1 MTSTTLNYKGG
12 FKAVFVKTFKQ
23 QLPGAIVLILLSVFV
38 SVFSAA
44 STIVSNASSIFTNK
58 YDITDD
64 IFLLVNYF
72 SVICMI
78 FSLFLAMQMFKEIY
92 SKRACDTFFA
102 LPIKRNEYFLAKYLY
117 GAVVN
122 IVAMVVMAA
131 IHIVILLS
139 ASTKLVTYVMD
150 FSAFFKVAA
159 AFLLDVLCVYTL
171 FVFCAVLSG
180 RRVQYFFFVMIA
192 LFAPVCITTG
202 AIDVVNK
209 IWGVDANSFI
219 VSIIHPVQNILM
231 LWESSVEYA
240 LSADKY
246 LYIIIAEAVETIAL
260 FAAGYIV
267 FKKRKAEIAEFTPS
281 GKVLPFM
288 FLAFVIAAEFLQCA
302 SKLNYFIA
310 MPLAILFSVIGTMIF
325 SGVFYKKIFAKNT
338 VITLLASGVL
348 CILFVGVVNF
358 PSYSNYVKYVPE
370 ADEIE
375 SVELID
381 GSVGLMNYS
390 SISYYTDALSVYDF
404 ETSGSY
410 KFTAAE
416 NIENAIQLHKK
427 IIDDETIKKGKAL
440 NSGTWGDMMQY
451 DYEYENSYECR
462 IVYHLK
468 NGQTVTRRYAVPAK
482 MISDEMFVL
491 MKTEEALSQF
501 GITAIKSEDIVYST
515 FESEIY
521 SKDTDAYNKAS
532 KNISLQETE
541 EILKAYKKDLLSADK
556 TQFLDY
562 LCGYTSYYT
571 DYYTGDYYYSEEQ
584 PVDTEN
590 MDYIPEDSYWV
601 YVMSFTPNA
610 DDEYREKIRAMSIED
625 LNRLSVTGGEYLSV
639 STEEYYEKLTSD
651 SLTINPDYKN
661 TYKYLQSLGLLD

>member
-23 QLPGAIVLILLSVFV
+23 QLPGAIVLIFLSVLA

-64 IFLLVNYF
+64 VILLVNYF
-72 SVICMI
+72 CVVCMI

-102 LPIKRNEYFLAKYLY
+102 LPIKRSEYFLAKYLY
-117 GAVVN
+117 GAVIN

-131 IHIVILLS
+131 INIAILLS
-139 ASTKLVTYVMD
+139 ASTKLVTYIMD
-150 FSAFFKVAA
+150 FSAFFRIAA
-159 AFLLDVLCVYTL
+159 AFLFDALCVYTL

-180 RRVQYFFFVMIA
+180 KRVQYFFFVIIA
-192 LFAPVCITTG
+192 LFAPVCTTTG

-219 VSIIHPVQNILM
+219 VSIIHPVQNVLM
-231 LWESSVEYA
+231 LWESGVEYA

-246 LYIIIAEAVETIAL
+246 LYIIIAMAVETIAL
-260 FAAGYIV
+260 FAAGYVV

-281 GKVLPFM
+281 GKVLPLM
-288 FLAFVIAAEFLQCA
+288 FLAFIIAAEFLQCA

-325 SGVFYKKIFAKNT
+325 SGVFYKKIFIKKTA
-338 VITLLASGVL
+338 ITFAVSGAL
-348 CILFVGVVNF
+348 CILFVGLVSF

-370 ADEIE
+370 TDEIE

-390 SISYYTDALSVYDF
+390 SISYYTDVLSVYDF

-410 KFTAAE
+410 KFAAADS
-416 NIENAIQLHKK
+416 IENAVQLHKK

-468 NGQTVTRRYAVPAK
+468 NGKTVTRRYAVPAK
-482 MISDEMFVL
+482 MISDEMFAL

-521 SKDTDAYNKAS
+521 SDDTEDYKKTS
-532 KNISLQETE
+532 KNLSLQETE
-541 EILKAYKKDLLSADK
+541 EILNAYKKDLLNVNKAE
-556 TQFLDY
+556 FLDY
-562 LCGYTSYYT
+562 LSRYTGYYVDYYT
-571 DYYTGDYYYSEEQ
+571 DRYYYEDKH
-584 PVDTEN
+584 VDTED
-590 MDYIPEDSYWV
+590 MDYVSENSYWI
-601 YVMSFTPNA
+601 YVMSFTSDA
-610 DDEYREKIRAMSIED
+610 DDEYREKIKAMSVEE
-625 LNRLSVTGGEYLSV
+625 LNKLSNNS
-639 STEEYYEKLTSD
+639 EEYYEKLTSD
-651 SLTINPDYKN
+651 SLYINTNYKN
-661 TYKYLQSLGLLD
+661 TYKYAQSLGLLD

>member
-12 FKAVFVKTFKQ
+12 FKAVFAKTFKQ
-23 QLPGAIVLILLSVFV
+23 QLPGTIVLIFLSVLA
-38 SVFSAA
+38 SVLSAA
-44 STIVSNASSIFTNK
+44 GTIISNSSSVFTNK

-64 IFLLVNYF
+64 VILLVNYF
-72 SVICMI
+72 CVVCMI

-102 LPIKRNEYFLAKYLY
+102 MPIKRSEYFIAKYLY
-117 GAVVN
+117 GAVIN

-131 IHIVILLS
+131 INIAILLS
-139 ASTKLVTYVMD
+139 ASTKLVTYIMD
-150 FSAFFKVAA
+150 FSAFFRIAA
-159 AFLLDVLCVYTL
+159 AFLFDTLCVYTL

-180 RRVQYFFFVMIA
+180 KRVQYFFFVIIA

-240 LSADKY
+240 LSADKN
-246 LYIIIAEAVETIAL
+246 LYIILVEAAEMVAL

-267 FKKRKAEIAEFTPS
+267 FKNRKAEIAEFTPS
-281 GKVLPFM
+281 GKILPFM
-288 FLAFVIAAEFLQCA
+288 FLAFVVAAEFLQCA

-325 SGVFYKKIFAKNT
+325 SGVFYKKIFIKKTA
-338 VITLLASGVL
+338 ITFAVSGAL
-348 CILFVGVVNF
+348 CILFVGLVSF

-370 ADEIE
+370 TDEIE

-381 GSVGLMNYS
+381 GSMGLINYS
-390 SISYYTDALSVYDF
+390 SISYYSDALSVYDF

-410 KFTAAE
+410 KFAAADS
-416 NIENAIQLHKK
+416 IENAVQLHKK
-427 IIDDETIKKGKAL
+427 IIDDETIKRGKAL
-440 NSGTWGDMMQY
+440 NSDTWGDMMQY
-451 DYEYENSYECR
+451 DYVYENSYECR

-468 NGQTVTRRYAVPAK
+468 NGKTVTRRYAVPAK
-482 MISDEMFVL
+482 MISDEMVAL

-501 GITAIKSEDIVYST
+501 GITAVKSENLIYST

-521 SKDTDAYNKAS
+521 SDDTENYKKTS
-532 KNISLQETE
+532 KNLSLQETD
-541 EILKAYKKDLLSADK
+541 EILKAYKKDLLNVNKAE
-556 TQFLDY
+556 FLDY
-562 LCGYTSYYT
+562 LSRYTGYYVDYYT
-571 DYYTGDYYYSEEQ
+571 DRYYYEDK
-584 PVDTEN
+584 PVDTED
-590 MDYIPEDSYWV
+590 MDYVTENSYWI
-601 YVMSFTPNA
+601 YVMSFTSEA
-610 DDEYREKIRAMSIED
+610 DDEYREKIKAMSVEE
-625 LNRLSVTGGEYLSV
+625 LNKLSNNS
-639 STEEYYEKLTSD
+639 EEYYEKLTSD
-651 SLTINPDYKN
+651 SLYINTNYKN
-661 TYKYLQSLGLLD
+661 TYKYAQSLGLLD

>member
-23 QLPGAIVLILLSVFV
+23 QLPGTIVLVFLTVLASVYSSA
-38 SVFSAA
+38 SVVV
-44 STIVSNASSIFTNK
+44 TNASAIFTRE
-58 YDITDD
+58 YDISDNS
-64 IFLLVNYF
+64 IMLVSYF
-72 SVICMI
+72 CGFCII

-102 LPIKRNEYFLAKYLY
+102 LPIKRSEYFTAKYIY

-122 IVAMVVMAA
+122 IVVMVIGAA
-131 IHIVILLS
+131 INIVILLS
-139 ASTKLVTYVMD
+139 GSTKLVTYVMD

-219 VSIIHPVQNILM
+219 VSIIHPVQNVLM

-246 LYIIIAEAVETIAL
+246 LYIIIAMAVETIAL

-281 GKVLPFM
+281 GKALPLM
-288 FLAFVIAAEFLQCA
+288 FLAFIIAAEFLQCA

-310 MPLAILFSVIGTMIF
+310 VPLAILFSVIATMIF
-325 SGVFYKKIFAKNT
+325 SGVFYKKILVKNT
-338 VITLLASGVL
+338 VLTFAVSGVL
-348 CILFVGVVNF
+348 CVLFVGIVSF

-370 ADEIE
+370 VDEIE

-404 ETSGSY
+404 ETSDSY

-427 IIDDETIKKGKAL
+427 IVDDETIKKGKAL

-468 NGQTVTRRYAVPAK
+468 NGKTVTRRYAVPVK
-482 MISDEMFVL
+482 MISDEMFAL

-562 LCGYTSYYT
+562 LCQYTSYYV
-571 DYYTGDYYYSEEQ
+571 DYYKDDYYYSEEQ
-584 PVDTEN
+584 PVDTEDI
-590 MDYIPEDSYWV
+590 DYASENSYWI
-601 YVMSFTPNA
+601 YIMSFTSNA
-610 DDEYREKIRAMSIED
+610 DDEYREKIKAMSVEE
-625 LNRLSVTGGEYLSV
+625 LNKLSNNS
-639 STEEYYEKLTSD
+639 EEYYEKLTSD
-651 SLTINPDYKN
+651 SLYINTNYKN
-661 TYKYLQSLGLLD
+661 TYKYAQSLGLLD

>member
-23 QLPGAIVLILLSVFV
+23 QLPGTIVLVFLTVLASVYSSA
-38 SVFSAA
+38 SVVV
-44 STIVSNASSIFTNK
+44 TNASAIFTRE
-58 YDITDD
+58 YDISDNS
-64 IFLLVNYF
+64 IMLVSYF
-72 SVICMI
+72 CGFCII

-102 LPIKRNEYFLAKYLY
+102 LPIKRSEYFTAKYIY

-122 IVAMVVMAA
+122 IVVMVIGAA
-131 IHIVILLS
+131 INIVILLS

-219 VSIIHPVQNILM
+219 VSVIHPVQNILM

-281 GKVLPFM
+281 GKALPLM
-288 FLAFVIAAEFLQCA
+288 FLAFIIAAEFLQCA

-310 MPLAILFSVIGTMIF
+310 VPLAILFSVIATMIF
-325 SGVFYKKIFAKNT
+325 SGVFYKKILVKNT
-338 VITLLASGVL
+338 VLTFAVSGVL
-348 CILFVGVVNF
+348 CVLFVGIVSF

-370 ADEIE
+370 VDEIE

-404 ETSGSY
+404 ETSDSY

-468 NGQTVTRRYAVPAK
+468 NGKTVTRRYAVPVK

-562 LCGYTSYYT
+562 LCQYTSYYV
-571 DYYTGDYYYSEEQ
+571 DYYKDDYYYEDQ
-584 PVDTEN
+584 PVDTEDI
-590 MDYIPEDSYWV
+590 DYASENSYWI
-601 YVMSFTPNA
+601 YIMSFTPDA
-610 DDEYREKIRAMSIED
+610 DDEYREKIKAMSVEE
-625 LNRLSVTGGEYLSV
+625 LNKLSNNS
-639 STEEYYEKLTSD
+639 EEYYEKLTSD
-651 SLTINPDYKN
+651 SLYINTNYKN
-661 TYKYLQSLGLLD
+661 TYKYAQSLGLLD

>member
-23 QLPGAIVLILLSVFV
+23 QLPGTIVLVFLTVLASVYSSA
-38 SVFSAA
+38 SVVV
-44 STIVSNASSIFTNK
+44 TNASAIFTRE
-58 YDITDD
+58 YDISDNS
-64 IFLLVNYF
+64 IMLVSYF
-72 SVICMI
+72 CGFCII

-102 LPIKRNEYFLAKYLY
+102 LPIKRSEYFTAKYIY

-122 IVAMVVMAA
+122 IVVMVIGAA
-131 IHIVILLS
+131 INIVILLS
-139 ASTKLVTYVMD
+139 GSTKLVTYVMD

-219 VSIIHPVQNILM
+219 VSIIHPVQNVLM

-246 LYIIIAEAVETIAL
+246 LYIIIAMAVETIAL

-281 GKVLPFM
+281 GKALPLM
-288 FLAFVIAAEFLQCA
+288 FLAFIIAAEFLQCA

-310 MPLAILFSVIGTMIF
+310 VPLAILFSVIATMIF
-325 SGVFYKKIFAKNT
+325 SGVFYKKILVKNT
-338 VITLLASGVL
+338 VLTFAVSGVL
-348 CILFVGVVNF
+348 CVLFVGIVSF

-370 ADEIE
+370 VDEIE

-390 SISYYTDALSVYDF
+390 SISYYTGALSVYDF
-404 ETSGSY
+404 ETSDSY

-427 IIDDETIKKGKAL
+427 IVDDETIKKGKAL

-468 NGQTVTRRYAVPAK
+468 NGKTVTRRYAVPVK
-482 MISDEMFVL
+482 MISDEMFAL

-562 LCGYTSYYT
+562 LCQYTSYYV
-571 DYYTGDYYYSEEQ
+571 DYYKDDYYYSEEQ
-584 PVDTEN
+584 PVDTEDI
-590 MDYIPEDSYWV
+590 DYASENSYWI
-601 YVMSFTPNA
+601 YIMSFTSNA
-610 DDEYREKIRAMSIED
+610 DDEYREKIKAMSVEE
-625 LNRLSVTGGEYLSV
+625 LNKLSNNS
-639 STEEYYEKLTSD
+639 EEYYEKLTSD
-651 SLTINPDYKN
+651 SLYINTNYKN
-661 TYKYLQSLGLLD
+661 TYKYAQSLGLLD

>member
-23 QLPGAIVLILLSVFV
+23 QLPGTIVLVFLTVLASVYSSA
-38 SVFSAA
+38 SVVV
-44 STIVSNASSIFTNK
+44 TNASAIFTRE
-58 YDITDD
+58 YDISDNS
-64 IFLLVNYF
+64 IMLVSYF
-72 SVICMI
+72 CGFCII

-102 LPIKRNEYFLAKYLY
+102 LPIKRSEYFTAKYIY

-122 IVAMVVMAA
+122 IVVMVIGAA
-131 IHIVILLS
+131 INIVILLS
-139 ASTKLVTYVMD
+139 GSTKLVTYVID
-150 FSAFFKVAA
+150 FPVFFRIAA
-159 AFLLDVLCVYTL
+159 AILMDVLCIYTL
-171 FVFCAVLSG
+171 FIFCAVLAG

-219 VSIIHPVQNILM
+219 VSVIHPVQNILM

-281 GKVLPFM
+281 GKALPLM
-288 FLAFVIAAEFLQCA
+288 FLAFIIAAEFLQCA

-310 MPLAILFSVIGTMIF
+310 VPLAILFSVIATMIF
-325 SGVFYKKIFAKNT
+325 SGVFYKKILVKNT
-338 VITLLASGVL
+338 VLTFAVSGVL
-348 CILFVGVVNF
+348 CVLFVGIVSF

-370 ADEIE
+370 VDEIE

-404 ETSGSY
+404 ETSDSY

-427 IIDDETIKKGKAL
+427 IVDDETIKKGKAL

-468 NGQTVTRRYAVPAK
+468 NGKTVTRRYAVPVK
-482 MISDEMFVL
+482 MISDEMFAL

-562 LCGYTSYYT
+562 LCQYTGYYV
-571 DYYTGDYYYSEEQ
+571 DYYKDDYYYSEEQ
-584 PVDTEN
+584 SVDTEDI
-590 MDYIPEDSYWV
+590 DYASENSYWI
-601 YVMSFTPNA
+601 YIMSFTPDA
-610 DDEYREKIRAMSIED
+610 DDEYREKIKAMSVEE
-625 LNRLSVTGGEYLSV
+625 LNKLSNNS
-639 STEEYYEKLTSD
+639 EEYYEKLTSD
-651 SLTINPDYKN
+651 SLYINTNYKN
-661 TYKYLQSLGLLD
+661 TYKYAQSLGLLD

>member
-23 QLPGAIVLILLSVFV
+23 QLPGTIVLVFLTVLASVYSSA
-38 SVFSAA
+38 SVVV
-44 STIVSNASSIFTNK
+44 TNASAIFTRE
-58 YDITDD
+58 YDISDNS
-64 IFLLVNYF
+64 IMLVSYF
-72 SVICMI
+72 CGFCII

-102 LPIKRNEYFLAKYLY
+102 LPIKRSEYFTAKYIY

-122 IVAMVVMAA
+122 IVVMVIGAA
-131 IHIVILLS
+131 INIVILLS
-139 ASTKLVTYVMD
+139 GSTKLVTYVID
-150 FSAFFKVAA
+150 FPVFFRIAA
-159 AFLLDVLCVYTL
+159 AILMDVLCIYTL
-171 FVFCAVLSG
+171 FIFCAVLAG

-219 VSIIHPVQNILM
+219 VSVIHPVQNILM

-281 GKVLPFM
+281 GKALPLM
-288 FLAFVIAAEFLQCA
+288 FLAFIIAAEFLQCA

-310 MPLAILFSVIGTMIF
+310 VPLAILFSVIATMIF
-325 SGVFYKKIFAKNT
+325 SGVFYKKILVKNT
-338 VITLLASGVL
+338 VLTFAVSGVL
-348 CILFVGVVNF
+348 CVLFVGIVSF

-370 ADEIE
+370 VDEIE

-404 ETSGSY
+404 ETSDSY

-427 IIDDETIKKGKAL
+427 IVDDETIKKGKAL

-468 NGQTVTRRYAVPAK
+468 NGKTVTRRYAVPVK
-482 MISDEMFVL
+482 MISDEMFAL

-562 LCGYTSYYT
+562 LCQYTSYYV
-571 DYYTGDYYYSEEQ
+571 DYYKDDYYYEDQ
-584 PVDTEN
+584 PVDTEDI
-590 MDYIPEDSYWV
+590 DYASENSYWI
-601 YVMSFTPNA
+601 YIMSFTPDA
-610 DDEYREKIRAMSIED
+610 DDEYREKIKAMSVEE
-625 LNRLSVTGGEYLSV
+625 LNKLSNNS
-639 STEEYYEKLTSD
+639 EEYYEKLTSD
-651 SLTINPDYKN
+651 SLYINTNYKN
-661 TYKYLQSLGLLD
+661 TYKYAQSLGLLD